1 MRHLIRF
8 CLQYPIKGLMVILH
22 ILLTMTSVGKWW
34 ISKPLW
40 WLYEWL
46 CSRYMRRSGKE

>member
-8 CLQYPIKGLMVILH
+8 CLRYPIRGLTVILH

-40 WLYEWL
+40 WLYNRL
-46 CSRYMRRSGKE
+46 RPR